1 MGIGKNKIYELINNN
16 KIEYVNFAGKYRIS
30 EKGIQGYLEQNTKK
44 LDNSVVFSKV
54 WGQWHQSPEKMI
66 ASAKYEEKFDDKR
79 RFINGWTDIWNTT
92 RIREYDSTEKLERED
107 RLSYK
112 E

>member
-1 MGIGKNKIYELINNN
+1 MPLEAIGVDKMNDVLGVKLFSPMEATKIMGIGKNKIYELINNN

-54 WGQWHQSPEKMI
+54 
-66 ASAKYEEKFDDKR
+66 
-79 RFINGWTDIWNTT
+79 
-92 RIREYDSTEKLERED
+92 
-107 RLSYK
+107 
-112 E
+112 